1 MSTPI
6 SEGSL
11 SAQRILRALDVMWL
25 RWALR
30 KLDPTHREVPFVIQ
44 QLNARRPL

>member
-1 MSTPI
+1 MNRLTTFI
-6 SEGSL
+6 
-11 SAQRILRALDVMWL
+11 DVLYL

-30 KLDPTHREVPFVIQ
+30 QMDPLHREVPFVIQ